1 MTAATSARAPAH
13 VRIHCAWLEF
23 PTWRALSLAAR
34 NLLVEI
40 LADYR
45 PKSRFG
51 PGNNGRLSWP
61 ARRAAERLGVSKATG
76 ARALIELER
85 NGWITVSTVSAFG
98 GRAKPATYAV
108 TMFLNDVTGEP
119 ASFAFEHLPG
129 EPARKDRKRKT
140 ASQAHGEDK
149 AVPLVRL
156 NGFTGRTTQ
165 SQGEDTL
172 DKSDGARAAE

>member
-1 MTAATSARAPAH
+1 MPAATGARTPAH
-13 VRIHCAWLEF
+13 ARIHQSWLDL

-34 NLLVEI
+34 CLLVEM
-40 LADYR
+40 LAENR
-45 PKSRFG
+45 KEK
-51 PGNNGRLSWP
+51 NGFLAWP
-61 ARRAAERLGVSKATG
+61 IRRAAERLNVSKATG

-129 EPARKDRKRKT
+129 EPSRKSRKRT
-140 ASQAHGEDK
+140 AAEQSHGKDK

-156 NGFTGRTTQ
+156 NGFTGRTIQ